1 MAFSLAGTACFPLKI
16 SWRFRLIT
24 TVRFWRGCQKSNLIV
39 EFYLIQWKNFFVPFH
54 IRKAENPWKGFR
66 RCSLASI
73 RGFEPPPPCL
83 GELLNNCHTCSPEFT
98 VVVRC
103 LPTQIS
109 SFECENPTAIELKI
123 ETWNPSLQYSLCK
136 WRTGLLRIFASST
149 LAKDWATE
157 EPMKLFL

>member
-1 MAFSLAGTACFPLKI
+1 MVLKTSAFLINWIFGTVLGLISRNSLFSAKNQLTILSYNNRSILERLSKIKFDSRVLSHTVKELFRAFSYKKSRKPLK
-16 SWRFRLIT
+16 
-24 TVRFWRGCQKSNLIV
+24 QN
-39 EFYLIQWKNFFVPFH
+39 
-54 IRKAENPWKGFR
+54 KGFR

-73 RGFEPPPPCL
+73 RGFEPPTPCL

-123 ETWNPSLQYSLCK
+123 ETCFHPNP
-136 WRTGLLRIFASST
+136 
-149 LAKDWATE
+149 
-157 EPMKLFL
+157 